1 MGQGATHK
9 PAFVVLS
16 HTPDGAS
23 RTIAWVG
30 KGVVYDTGG
39 LSMKGKV
46 LVIRSSGNDPYINL
60 SFRLI

>member
-16 HTPDGAS
+16 HTPEGAS

-39 LSMKGKV
+39 LSIKGKV
-46 LVIRSSGNDPYINL
+46 NILYIKYDNTDA
-60 SFRLI
+60 